1 MISKDPRRRY
11 VWNGRT
17 NLSEEDGL
25 DGLLRLLVAKLEQRR
40 ELRSLD
46 NRWVELAV
54 VQGELHDLRAALAVE
69 RSRRNGADSA
79 GAPAESITELTQHRE
94 DGLEREPWARGG
106 FMRPQPGSLRPGRAM
121 HRSRGRGNTR
131 GGVCA

>member
-17 NLSEEDGL
+17 NLGEEDGL

-94 DGLEREPWARGG
+94 DGWNGNPGLEEA
-106 FMRPQPGSLRPGRAM
+106 S
-121 HRSRGRGNTR
+121 
-131 GGVCA
+131 